1 MTCTTSRSGPPTGAA
16 AEPRAPGLAART
28 AVPPHSA
35 RVDRGPDAGPACGPA
50 GPSQPLP
57 ISGYPTGLHGPAQR
71 LTSIPGPSEPTTG
84 PSPGRPAAAAGQHT
98 KPLAWRGRRL
108 PGPADTALGRRDA
121 RRAVGPRVSPASPRP
136 SRRSRVTAER
146 HEALSAY
153 RLQCLFMPQQSTS
166 TGPLY
171 MPARAGSG
179 HEGGTTVRAARDRMA
194 GILTAFDERFSDG
207 GGAGEGAPD
216 QCDGT

>member
-1 MTCTTSRSGPPTGAA
+1 MKCTASRSRPSPGAA
-16 AEPRAPGLAART
+16 AEPRASGPAARM
-28 AVPPHSA
+28 AVPPQTT
-35 RVDRGPDAGPACGPA
+35 RTDRGPNAGPACGPA
-50 GPSQPLP
+50 SAGQPLP
-57 ISGYPTGLHGPAQR
+57 TSGYPTGLHGPAQR
-71 LTSIPGPSEPTTG
+71 LTSIPSPSEPTTG
-84 PSPGRPAAAAGQHT
+84 SFPGRPAAAVGQHT

-108 PGPADTALGRRDA
+108 PGPVDTALGRRDT

-136 SRRSRVTAER
+136 PRRPRATAER

-153 RLQCLFMPQQSTS
+153 RLRRLFMPQQPSS

-179 HEGGTTVRAARDRMA
+179 QEGDTTVRAAKDRMA

-207 GGAGEGAPD
+207 GEAGEGGPH
-216 QCDGT
+216 Q